1 MNIKEETCEA
11 EINTMEVTTV
21 NIKEEDCEWESVHP
35 KQESLCIKDED
46 YELGTVDIKEK
57 AEETPISI
65 GTHKQEI
72 LNGFDFRLRAESLQ
86 SDPKNS
92 VRTREDQSPPSDYS
106 GEVLED
112 NGSFFLSSSS
122 QTSVQYRSQLT
133 TAVDGTASQ
142 LQINNSSS
150 ASVNQE
156 QRKKFNLSETQQ
168 KVHQCSECGKGF
180 SRIKNLRRH
189 RKIHTGEKPYCCSEC
204 SKRFTQ
210 LGSLKKHRRIH
221 TGEKPYYCNE
231 CGKHFCYKSSLQRH
245 HRIHTGERP
254 FCCNECGR
262 EFLQISNLQR
272 HSRIHTAEKV
282 PTPCLNLRVADSDSA
297 TSSDEEKP
305 SNVVTVQMDN
315 VTGPT
320 AMEQTRP
327 HKGTLSK
334 KLRGLD
340 KVHWSSDDKEEIMY
354 CYFYA
359 TNPEFPTKG
368 YAKRTRIK
376 LQSRNIISSSKLSN
390 ITDANLRSLIGI
402 IKERRRITREK
413 LEYLQIRAKEEV
425 IHEKTQIQQV

>member
-1 MNIKEETCEA
+1 MNIKEETGEA
-11 EINTMEVTTV
+11 DINTMEVTTV

-35 KQESLCIKDED
+35 KQESLCIKDE
-46 YELGTVDIKEK
+46 YYKLGTVDIKEK

-65 GTHKQEI
+65 GTHQQEI
-72 LNGFDFRLRAESLQ
+72 VNGGDRE
-86 SDPKNS
+86 KNS
-92 VRTREDQSPPSDYS
+92 VRTWEDQSSPSDYS

-122 QTSVQYRSQLT
+122 QTSVQCRLQLT
-133 TAVDGTASQ
+133 TAVEGTASQ

-150 ASVNQE
+150 ASINQE
-156 QRKKFNLSETQQ
+156 QRKEFNLGETQQ
-168 KVHQCSECGKGF
+168 KAHQCSECGKGF

-204 SKRFTQ
+204 GKRFTQ

-272 HSRIHTAEKV
+272 HSRVHIAEKV
-282 PTPCLNLRVADSDSA
+282 PTPCLNLRVGEGGSDNA

-315 VTGPT
+315 VAGPT
-320 AMEQTRP
+320 ILEQTRP

-376 LQSRNIISSSKLSN
+376 LQSRNIISRSKLSN

-402 IKERRRITREK
+402 IKERRRITQEK
-413 LEYLQIRAKEEV
+413 LEYLQIRAKEDF
-425 IHEKTQIQQV
+425 ICEKTQIQLV